1 MSIPYLCLKE
11 EDQISEKKNEK
22 KSRVI
27 LVSIIDQS
35 TGRLGAICLA
45 LDAEHQ
51 DYSTSPASLNSQVGK
66 EISPWQIPEVL

>member
-11 EDQISEKKNEK
+11 EDQISEKKIEK